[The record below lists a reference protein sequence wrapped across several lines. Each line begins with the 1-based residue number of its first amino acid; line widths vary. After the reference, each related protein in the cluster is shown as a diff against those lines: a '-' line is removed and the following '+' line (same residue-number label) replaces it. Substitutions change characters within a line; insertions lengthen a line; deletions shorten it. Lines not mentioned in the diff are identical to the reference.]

1 MYTTIHI
8 SQELS
13 YLQHPLVIS
22 SRIIVLCYKLLEM
35 LLSDMLLRFIDDICN
50 LFVLALADEGL
61 YLTNCNQYHKSWL
74 RTTTF
79 VGIN

>member
-1 MYTTIHI
+1 MHSIHI

-13 YLQHPLVIS
+13 YLQHLIVIS
-22 SRIIVLCYKLLEM
+22 SRSIVLCPNLLAM
-35 LLSDMLLRFIDDICN
+35 RLSDMLLCFIDDICN

-61 YLTNCNQYHKSWL
+61 YITNCYQYHKSWF